1 MIDFISLLI
10 FLYSQQSTVVNMASN
25 QIDTSDEID
34 FSVFGMELPRL
45 NPYAQDVYGCLLNNG
60 MYVFQP
66 NCKMD
71 LRVVEAALGCYYQ
84 TVHSVYIQSP
94 QVAYVDICIGKELTS
109 PGFQQFFYTG
119 IHRALFPDNPVLDC
133 NVVFSPLSESIQSD
147 QLYTMAVAIADHK
160 ELPGMNLH
168 YFHSNLGWN
177 YLERPKLLDLPSG
190 DE

>member
-1 MIDFISLLI
+1 
-10 FLYSQQSTVVNMASN
+10 MASN
-25 QIDTSDEID
+25 QVDTLDEID

-71 LRVVEAALGCYYQ
+71 LRAVEAALGCYYQ
-84 TVHSVYIQSP
+84 TVCSVYIQSP

-109 PGFQQFFYTG
+109 PGFRQFFYTG
-119 IHRALFPDNPVLDC
+119 IHRASFPDNPVLDC
-133 NVVFSPLSESIQSD
+133 NVVFSPLSESIRSD

-160 ELPGMNLH
+160 ELPGMNPH
-168 YFHSNLGWN
+168 YFHRNLGWN
-177 YLERPKLLDLPSG
+177 YLARPKLLDLPSG
-190 DE
+190 DELDLLGQQL